1 MSQVVITLDESLLS
15 DAEAYARQHGQPLDA
30 LVAELLQAA
39 VRPPATPGQPL
50 SPRIQRLFGSVSVPA
65 NFDYKDALTDALR
78 ERYGI

>member
-39 VRPPATPGQPL
+39 VRPPAQQSLTTLVQEL
-50 SPRIQRLFGSVSVPA
+50 YGSLKAPSD
-65 NFDYKDALTDALR
+65 FDYRAELGEAL
-78 ERYGI
+78 EQKYGL